1 MAVFQDGAGLTY
13 TAASQEAVD
22 KYAHMIRGY
31 LGMTRDVGDR
41 LKDVLAADGEMPMAV
56 AAKGYFFLLFAT
68 GAMTARARKAA
79 EEMENLAARMSF
91 TARENGHLRALQRA
105 CAGDLTGMTAAL
117 EEVLIAA
124 PRDLLA
130 LRMAHHQH
138 FYAGNTRQMRDS
150 IARVL
155 PRHDPEAR
163 DTNFVRGMYCF
174 ALEEFGDYAA
184 AEPYGRAAVEANPAD
199 AWSVHAVAHVM
210 EMQGRHRDGV
220 AWVGDLES
228 SWSKTHNFRY
238 HLYWHRALFH
248 LEMEEFD
255 TVLDLYDRQVS
266 RDLEMDQY
274 LDVCNS
280 ASLLWRLEMFGVDVG
295 ARWRPVADIALR
307 HIEDRELMFVQLH
320 HHMALLSAG
329 EDDAAARLAD
339 HVRQHAGRQY
349 DQAEAAAKAAV
360 PLVTA
365 MTALRAGDYDA
376 VVEAMWPAR
385 YDLPLI
391 GGSHAQRDLFE
402 EMLAWSAIR
411 SRHHDLARNL
421 LAERVAA
428 KPHSAWGWKIY
439 AAALNRAGDSLAAH
453 RASDQAQRIVADY
466 H

>member
-1 MAVFQDGAGLTY
+1 
-13 TAASQEAVD
+13 
-22 KYAHMIRGY
+22 
-31 LGMTRDVGDR
+31 MTRDVGDR

-68 GAMTARARKAA
+68 GAMTARAHKAA

-91 TARENGHLRALQRA
+91 TAREWPFARPATGLRRGPNRHDRRLGGGFDRRA
-105 CAGDLTGMTAAL
+105 ARPAGPAYGPSPAF
-117 EEVLIAA
+117 
-124 PRDLLA
+124 
-130 LRMAHHQH
+130 LRREHSSNA
-138 FYAGNTRQMRDS
+138 RP

-228 SWSKTHNFRY
+228 NWSKTYNFRY

-255 TVLDLYDRQVS
+255 TVLDLYDQQVS

-421 LAERVAA
+421 LAERV
-428 KPHSAWGWKIY
+428 Y
-439 AAALNRAGDSLAAH
+439 ANRTVPGAGKSMPPPSIAPATARL
-453 RASDQAQRIVADY
+453 RIAPATRRSGLSPTITKSVRFNKVCRRGV
-466 H
+466 

>member
-1 MAVFQDGAGLTY
+1 MGRRF
-13 TAASQEAVD
+13 
-22 KYAHMIRGY
+22 
-31 LGMTRDVGDR
+31 
-41 LKDVLAADGEMPMAV
+41 
-56 AAKGYFFLLFAT
+56 
-68 GAMTARARKAA
+68 
-79 EEMENLAARMSF
+79 
-91 TARENGHLRALQRA
+91 
-105 CAGDLTGMTAAL
+105 
-117 EEVLIAA
+117 
-124 PRDLLA
+124 
-130 LRMAHHQH
+130 
-138 FYAGNTRQMRDS
+138 
-150 IARVL
+150 
-155 PRHDPEAR
+155 
-163 DTNFVRGMYCF
+163 
-174 ALEEFGDYAA
+174 EFKL
-184 AEPYGRAAVEANPAD
+184 VE
-199 AWSVHAVAHVM
+199 
-210 EMQGRHRDGV
+210 
-220 AWVGDLES
+220 
-228 SWSKTHNFRY
+228 THNFRY

-255 TVLDLYDRQVS
+255 TVLDLYDQQVS

-385 YDLPLI
+385 YDLALI

-421 LAERVAA
+421 LAERVAV

-453 RASDQAQRIVADY
+453 RASDQAQRLSPTITKSVRSIRCAVEVLEKAATVRLARSGGQIEAGVKRHIRRVAVADLEIDGVALAAIDQMVAERLAALEAGD
-466 H
+466 HAGGEFLLTVVGDQHQCAGDDVNELILLGVIMAQGRFRARRQGGHVDAKGGQAEDIAKSPFLALRRAGGEFRRIAGADAGRDGGWVDGG